1 MTIVLTEFITQSL
14 SPALAISASG
24 MLALG
29 MHNRLSILGG
39 RVRQINKDLRDESS
53 PIRQDNLN
61 QQIQLFVKRARILRD
76 ALFFLYAAICLMVI
90 TAVALAFES
99 LHWINT
105 SLVAMISFLLG
116 LGLIFWAVLLE
127 AWEVLLILQTLEVDI
142 QGNHL

>member
-1 MTIVLTEFITQSL
+1 MPIVLTEFITQSL

-24 MLALG
+24 MWALG

-39 RVRQINKDLRDESS
+39 RVRQINKDLRDETS

-76 ALFFLYAAICLMVI
+76 ALFFLYAAICLMVM

-99 LHWINT
+99 LHWINA